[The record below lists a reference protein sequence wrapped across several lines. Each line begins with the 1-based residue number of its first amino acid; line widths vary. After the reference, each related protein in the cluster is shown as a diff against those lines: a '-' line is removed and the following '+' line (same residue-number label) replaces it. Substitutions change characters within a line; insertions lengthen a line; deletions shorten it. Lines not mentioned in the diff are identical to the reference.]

1 MAGRAGGRVRAPFSR
16 PVAAP
21 TQSHSPTHVDRRY
34 GCGARMAGISEAQPQ
49 PRFTIF
55 VHLTALPAWLALERT
70 ERQQIIA
77 EHVQPLLIKHDA
89 VHVRWFDAEAWV
101 VSPSDV
107 LVAAT
112 YDLTAWSDLF
122 EGLRDSPLWS
132 VPYFRVELVLP
143 TVEDGFADYERRT
156 GQRD

>member
-1 MAGRAGGRVRAPFSR
+1 MGRMNTVP
-16 PVAAP
+16 
-21 TQSHSPTHVDRRY
+21 
-34 GCGARMAGISEAQPQ
+34 PQ
-49 PRFTIF
+49 PRFTVF
-55 VHLTALPAWLALERT
+55 VHLTALPAWLALTRP

-77 EHVQPLLIKHDA
+77 DHVQPLLEKHDA
-89 VHVRWFDAEAWV
+89 VQVRWFDAEAWAAA
-101 VSPSDV
+101 PSDV
-107 LVAAT
+107 LVAT
-112 YDLTAWSDLF
+112 TDDLTAWSDLF